1 MRTKITFTL
10 SALLMLGVLNL
21 NAQTAPE
28 AVMSP
33 QELQAAKQLVE
44 TRRNL
49 AVIENLPLTKAEADK
64 FWPLYEEYRQR
75 VRVLGERR
83 LAVIEAYAER
93 YRAGNVDDEF
103 AEHGIRESLKIK
115 LDMAKLKQKYWTKFR
130 RILPAMKAARFYQ
143 LESKMDAEIDFIL
156 AGGIPLVDAS

>member
-1 MRTKITFTL
+1 MSTKITFTL
-10 SALLMLGVLNL
+10 SALLMLGAANL

-49 AVIENLPLTKAEADK
+49 AVIDNLPLTIVEAEK

-103 AEHGIRESLKIK
+103 AEQGIRESLKIK

-156 AGGIPLVDAS
+156 AGGIPLVDAN

>member
-10 SALLMLGVLNL
+10 SALLTLSATNL
-21 NAQTAPE
+21 HAQTAPE

-33 QELQAAKQLVE
+33 QELQAVKQLVE

-49 AVIENLPLTKAEADK
+49 AVIENLPLTKVEADK

-83 LAVIEAYAER
+83 LAVIETYAER

-103 AEHGIRESLKIK
+103 AEQGMRESLKIK
-115 LDMAKLKQKYWTKFR
+115 LDMAKLQQRYWSKFR

-156 AGGIPLVDAS
+156 AGGIPLVDGS

>member
-1 MRTKITFTL
+1 M
-10 SALLMLGVLNL
+10 
-21 NAQTAPE
+21 
-28 AVMSP
+28 
-33 QELQAAKQLVE
+33 
-44 TRRNL
+44 
-49 AVIENLPLTKAEADK
+49 PLTKVEAEK

-103 AEHGIRESLKIK
+103 AEQGIRESLEIK
-115 LDMAKLKQKYWTKFR
+115 LDVAKLQKKYWTKFR

-143 LESKMDAEIDFIL
+143 LESKMDAEIDYIL

>member
-10 SALLMLGVLNL
+10 SALLMLGATNL
-21 NAQTAPE
+21 HAQTAPE

-49 AVIENLPLTKAEADK
+49 AVIENLPLTIVEAEK

-83 LAVIEAYAER
+83 LAVIEGYAER

-103 AEHGIRESLKIK
+103 AEQGIRESLKIK

-156 AGGIPLVDAS
+156 AGGIPLVDVD

>member
-10 SALLMLGVLNL
+10 SALLTLGATNL

-33 QELQAAKQLVE
+33 QELQAAKELVE

-49 AVIENLPLTKAEADK
+49 AVIDNLPLTKVEADK

-103 AEHGIRESLKIK
+103 AEQGIRESLKIK
-115 LDMAKLKQKYWTKFR
+115 LDVAKLQQKYWTKFR
-130 RILPAMKAARFYQ
+130 RILPAMKSARFYQ
-143 LESKMDAEIDFIL
+143 LESKMDAEIDYIL
-156 AGGIPLVDAS
+156 AGGIPLVDAG

>member
-10 SALLMLGVLNL
+10 SALLMLGATNL

-33 QELQAAKQLVE
+33 QELQAAKELVE

-49 AVIENLPLTKAEADK
+49 AVIENLPLTKVEADK

-103 AEHGIRESLKIK
+103 AEQGIRESLKIK
-115 LDMAKLKQKYWTKFR
+115 LDVAKLQQKYWTKFR

-143 LESKMDAEIDFIL
+143 LESKMDAGIDFVL

>member
-10 SALLMLGVLNL
+10 SALLMLGAMGL

-49 AVIENLPLTKAEADK
+49 AVIENLPLTKVEAEK

-103 AEHGIRESLKIK
+103 AEQGIRESLEIK
-115 LDMAKLKQKYWTKFR
+115 LDVAKLQKKYWTKFR

-143 LESKMDAEIDFIL
+143 LESKMDAEIDYIL